1 MVTYAKTQK
10 DGTFK
15 KISVLKGDDGK
26 RKREESDPSSEEYS
40 ILENHYDNITANLT
54 DYETLISFDVNNI
67 ENLDGILNY
76 RNSKG
81 DHKQLR
87 Y

>member
-1 MVTYAKTQK
+1 MTIYTKTQK
-10 DGTFK
+10 NVTFK
-15 KISVLKGDDGK
+15 KINVSKGEDNK
-26 RKREESDPSSEEYS
+26 PKREESDPSSEESS
-40 ILENHYDNITANLT
+40 ILENHYNNITSNLT

-67 ENLDGILNY
+67 EDLGGILNY

-81 DHKQLR
+81 DHKQVR

>member
-15 KISVLKGDDGK
+15 KISVLKDESGK
-26 RKREESDPSSEEYS
+26 SKREESDPSSEEHS

-67 ENLDGILNY
+67 ENLGGILNY